1 MSDKSPGWYH
11 RPSKIQVQLV
21 VGIYLVTVILLIA
34 AITDFFQE
42 SIFQSKYI
50 VVLLLIGGATGLP
63 KQVYNNYR
71 KQQE

>member
-1 MSDKSPGWYH
+1 MSDQSPGWYH
-11 RPSKIQVQLV
+11 RPTKKQMQLV
-21 VGIYLVTVILLIA
+21 VGVFVFAVILLVA

-42 SIFQSKYI
+42 SIFQRKYI
-50 VVLLLIGGATGLP
+50 VVLLLIAGATGLP